1 LSTVSS
7 LASVGQGWLARFFE
21 NKVRN
26 AESAAAKTV
35 FKGVSMLNFRVQ
47 TSQAGRFAMPRQLPG
62 GLCASVATA
71 HARKACRF
79 VAGLQR
85 KEISAAVF
93 FALARALWC
102 NSSSFLNGRL
112 ARGLKV
118 LEPYVQLWS
127 NSQ

>member
-1 LSTVSS
+1 MSFVFN
-7 LASVGQGWLARFFE
+7 Q
-21 NKVRN
+21 
-26 AESAAAKTV
+26 AK
-35 FKGVSMLNFRVQ
+35 
-47 TSQAGRFAMPRQLPG
+47 QAGFAIPRQLPG

-93 FALARALWC
+93 FALALALWC

-112 ARGLKV
+112 AWGFKAP
-118 LEPYVQLWS
+118 EPYVQLWS

>member
-1 LSTVSS
+1 M
-7 LASVGQGWLARFFE
+7 RFF
-21 NKVRN
+21 RI
-26 AESAAAKTV
+26 
-35 FKGVSMLNFRVQ
+35 Q
-47 TSQAGRFAMPRQLPG
+47 TSQMSRLAMPGRVPG
-62 GLCASVATA
+62 GLFASVATA
-71 HARKACRF
+71 SAPEAGRF

-93 FALARALWC
+93 FALALALWC

-112 ARGLKV
+112 ARVLKA